1 MIHSRRGTLRR
12 VSLSVALLAVF
23 ASVVAVSAPAFAS
36 TPAAKTKT
44 TKTTFTLYCK
54 TGLADG
60 DVSVATTQTYPAKVA
75 AGSKFTI
82 QWASVTTVS
91 GALASA
97 AYLVA
102 PGGTEK
108 GTVTKDNDL
117 SSDGTPKTSNIAGKS
132 GVQESG
138 TISSSS
144 SFPIYTPVT
153 GTLTTPTFTAGKK
166 GTDKISAQDDDAN
179 LAIYNSSGTEVTT
192 TTADCTPVGTPA
204 VIATITVT

>member
-1 MIHSRRGTLRR
+1 MIHSKGALRG
-12 VSLSVALLAVF
+12 VSLSVALLAVL
-23 ASVVAVSAPAFAS
+23 ASVVAVSSPAFA
-36 TPAAKTKT
+36 TTAGTTT

-60 DVSVATTQTYPAKVA
+60 DVSVTTTQTYPTSVA
-75 AGSKFTI
+75 AGKTFTI
-82 QWASVTTVS
+82 KWSSVTTVS

-117 SSDGTPKTSNIAGKS
+117 STDATPKTSNIAGKK
-132 GVQESG
+132 GVAESG

-153 GTLTTPTFTAGKK
+153 GTLTTPAFKATKK

-179 LAIYNSSGTEVTT
+179 LDIYNSSGMEVSS
-192 TTADCTPVGTPA
+192 TTADCSPTGTPA
-204 VIATITVT
+204 VIATVTVT